1 MNIKGMRGMLAAA
14 AVVVITVVSLTSV
27 GAQAADSRQKYA
39 DDAIVRDLKAGK
51 LTVHEAQILHD
62 RREHGAAKPVAKTG
76 EPAAAPK
83 SRAKPIHAA
92 KAVKPGKGGKVQKSK
107 GKAPVRHLTSAHHGA
122 AKHGAQKA
130 VLHHAAAHPVKPAHT
145 AKKKDKT
152 ATKKPEP
159 VRKTAVKYIR

>member
-14 AVVVITVVSLTSV
+14 AVVVTTVISLTSV
-27 GAQAADSRQKYA
+27 GAQAAGSQQKYA

-51 LTVHEAQILHD
+51 LTVHEAQILQD

-76 EPAAAPK
+76 EPAAAPT
-83 SRAKPIHAA
+83 SSAKPAHAA
-92 KAVKPGKGGKVQKSK
+92 KSVKSGKGGKAQKSK
-107 GKAPVRHLTSAHHGA
+107 GKAPVTHLTSAHHA
-122 AKHGAQKA
+122 PAKHGAKKA
-130 VLHHAAAHPVKPAHT
+130 APHHAAAHAVKPVHP